1 MNKQEYLKNFKVQ
14 KDFYSEICAN
24 NSMRLNK
31 INLSMRQS
39 MFSYACFE
47 ILEYLISNTETETI
61 SIEDIVKH
69 LEVLKIEKHS
79 EFELQDIELKQ
90 KIING
95 EE

>member
-1 MNKQEYLKNFKVQ
+1 MNKQEYINSFKTQ
-14 KDFYSEICAN
+14 KDFYFELCSRHSI
-24 NSMRLNK
+24 RLNK
-31 INLSMRQS
+31 INLSMRQN
-39 MFSYACFE
+39 MFAYACFE

-61 SIEDIVKH
+61 SIKDIIKH
-69 LEVLKIEKHS
+69 LEVLEREKHS

>member
-1 MNKQEYLKNFKVQ
+1 MNRQEILRNMKTQ
-14 KDFYSEICAN
+14 KDFYSELC
-24 NSMRLNK
+24 SRHSKRLNT
-31 INLSMRQS
+31 INLRMRQN

-61 SIEDIVKH
+61 SIEDIIKY
-69 LEVLKIEKHS
+69 LEVLETEKHA
-79 EFELQDIELKQ
+79 EFETQDTELKQ